1 MSARDRDPSP
11 RTAAAPSSPPAGA
24 GATATRSSSVSA
36 SLPSPAVNP
45 AEADPRPALDD
56 VGNGDDHD
64 VHDDQSPPKQFEP
77 LFTLLTNTTTNSTVH
92 PHVHYL
98 FSDDDAASVLA
109 AQDPSSSSPSARSLI
124 VDLAPSAAGGWA
136 VSWASSLTPDFAVT
150 GTEVEVSGGD
160 GGALMLR
167 VDGVEREPVEPNI
180 AAGAA
185 SLRSSGSGSGV
196 QATREDVDALLEEF
210 RRRMGVLNKV
220 VGQGEKRCAAVGKD
234 RAEHDV
240 ERDDNADESGRED
253 GEEVN

>member
-1 MSARDRDPSP
+1 M
-11 RTAAAPSSPPAGA
+11 
-24 GATATRSSSVSA
+24 SA
-36 SLPSPAVNP
+36 SLPSPAANP
-45 AEADPRPALDD
+45 AEAEPRPALDD

-64 VHDDQSPPKQFEP
+64 DDDQPPPKQFEP

-92 PHVHYL
+92 PRVHYL

-109 AQDPSSSSPSARSLI
+109 AQDPSSSPSARSLI

-150 GTEVEVSGGD
+150 GTQVEVSGGD

-167 VDGVEREPVEPNI
+167 VDGVEREPVEPNTAA

-185 SLRSSGSGSGV
+185 GLRGSGSGSGV
-196 QATREDVDALLEEF
+196 QATREDVDALLEDF

-220 VGQGEKRCAAVGKD
+220 VGQGEKRRAAVGKE
-234 RAEHDV
+234 RAGHDE
-240 ERDDNADESGRED
+240 ERDENEDESGREG
-253 GEEVN
+253 GESEVSERK